1 MNKSLASV
9 LALLVMISAGSAFA
23 EGGADRLKER
33 SDQWALQRQQ
43 AEQVAQGGVP
53 LSDQSRGGQQQ
64 GVGSDDKPS
73 S

>member
-9 LALLVMISAGSAFA
+9 LALLVMIWAGSAFA

-33 SDQWALQRQQ
+33 SDQWSLQRQQ

-64 GVGSDDKPS
+64 GLGSDDKPS

>member
-9 LALLVMISAGSAFA
+9 LALLVMIWAGSAFA

-43 AEQVAQGGVP
+43 AEQIAQGGVP

>member
-9 LALLVMISAGSAFA
+9 LALLVMIWAGSAFA

-43 AEQVAQGGVP
+43 AEQIAQR
-53 LSDQSRGGQQQ
+53 SEER
-64 GVGSDDKPS
+64 GVGEEC
-73 S
+73 

>member
-1 MNKSLASV
+1 MKKSLASV

-33 SDQWALQRQQ
+33 SDQLALQRQQ
-43 AEQVAQGGVP
+43 AEQVAKGDVP
-53 LSDQSRGGQQQ
+53 LSDQSRVGQQQ
-64 GVGSDDKPS
+64 GLGSDDKPS